1 MLVTYEEL
9 LDMAIH
15 APKSREVK
23 YGKAFIR
30 DYLRRNRM
38 LGNQIRG
45 SETSPW
51 KVYQD
56 IVNTMTVA
64 EDFRPK
70 LFEELRLA
78 WQFSAIYRHKIFYV
92 HVKVRRPRD
101 FTIPDRLLK
110 QTYTTTGGTTVM
122 FEVKYELFQN
132 ILFSKVKYA
141 C

>member
-9 LDMAIH
+9 LEMATH

-30 DYLRRNRM
+30 DYLKRNRL
-38 LGNQIRG
+38 LGNRIRG

-56 IVNTMTVA
+56 IVNSMTVA

-70 LFEELRLA
+70 LHEEIRLA

-92 HVKVRRPRD
+92 HFKVRWPRD
-101 FTIPDRLLK
+101 FNVPDRLLK
-110 QTYTTTGGTTVM
+110 QTYTTTGGSIVM
-122 FEVKYELFQN
+122 FEVKYEQFQN
-132 ILFSKVKYA
+132 ILFSKVKYTF
-141 C
+141 